1 MMSSQSGIHSVN
13 AGKPG
18 RVAVRQRFSGRVP
31 DRPRRTFLDKL
42 TVRFPW
48 IAKAANLAFFSI
60 FPPGSYPRR
69 MGWSFGARRIA
80 AAINRG
86 DLAYAAAFYAAD
98 VELVFPVAP
107 PTPDR
112 PDHYRGREAAFN
124 AYREWMNDWERFR
137 RVPREL
143 IDLGDTVVLL
153 FEETGRGRASGIE
166 VSQRVGAVFTIR
178 GGRTIRH
185 EEYPDWES
193 ALAAVGLE

>member
-1 MMSSQSGIHSVN
+1 VWTVQADKIPREES
-13 AGKPG
+13 A

-31 DRPRRTFLDKL
+31 DRPRRSLL
-42 TVRFPW
+42 EQMTVRFPW
-48 IAKAANLAFFSI
+48 IAKATNAAFFWLFS
-60 FPPGSYPRR
+60 PGSYPRR
-69 MGWSFGARRIA
+69 QGWSFGARRIA

-86 DLAYAAAFYAAD
+86 DLAYAAAFYAED

-112 PDHYRGREAAFN
+112 SDRYRGREAAFN
-124 AYREWMNDWERFR
+124 AYREWMNEWEGLK
-137 RVPREL
+137 RVPREV

-153 FEETGRGRASGIE
+153 FEETGRGPASGIR

-178 GGRTIRH
+178 AGRTVRH

>member
-1 MMSSQSGIHSVN
+1 MKVN
-13 AGKPG
+13 LDSDRRSG
-18 RVAVRQRFSGRVP
+18 RVAARQRFSGHVP
-31 DRPRRTFLDKL
+31 DRPRRTLLDRL

-48 IAKAANLAFFSI
+48 VAKVANLAFFWL
-60 FPPGSYPRR
+60 PPGSSLRR

-98 VELVFPVAP
+98 VELVFPAAP

-112 PDHYRGREAAFN
+112 PDYYRGREAAFN
-124 AYREWMNDWERFR
+124 AYREWMDEWEGLK

-153 FEETGRGRASGIE
+153 FEETGRGRASGIQ

-178 GGRTIRH
+178 AGRTVRH

-193 ALAAVGLE
+193 ALRAVGLE

>member
-1 MMSSQSGIHSVN
+1 MGSESNISSVD
-13 AGKPG
+13 AGKSD

-31 DRPRRTFLDKL
+31 DRPNRTLLDRL

-48 IAKAANLAFFSI
+48 VAKGANLIFFSL
-60 FPPGSYPRR
+60 FPPGSYLRR

-112 PDHYRGREAAFN
+112 PDYYRGREAAFN
-124 AYREWMNDWERFR
+124 AYREWMNEWDGFR

-143 IDLGDTVVLL
+143 IDLGDTIVLL

-166 VSQRVGAVFTIR
+166 VSRRVGAVFTIR
-178 GGRTIRH
+178 AGRTVRH